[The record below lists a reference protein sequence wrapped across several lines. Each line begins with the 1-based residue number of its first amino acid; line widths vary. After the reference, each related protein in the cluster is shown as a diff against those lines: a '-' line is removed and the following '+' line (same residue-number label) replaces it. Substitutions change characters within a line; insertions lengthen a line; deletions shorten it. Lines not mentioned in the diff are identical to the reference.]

1 MQHKYSNKCCV
12 FRALINSLV
21 RWFSTGSCLDLV
33 LFQIYYL
40 DHLKRKKR
48 KKKEKK
54 EKKKKGGGGGEEE
67 KEKKKKGWCVC
78 VWGGGGYVER
88 FWQLNVQK
96 CSKTHPLVIQT
107 APCPGYVGHVP
118 RQFASFVIKTL
129 KLQLS
134 EWKE

>member
-54 EKKKKGGGGGEEE
+54 EKKKRRKKGGGGGGGGGRRRKR
-67 KEKKKKGWCVC
+67 KEKKGVVCVC
-78 VWGGGGYVER
+78 VCVCGGGGM
-88 FWQLNVQK
+88 
-96 CSKTHPLVIQT
+96 LVMSR
-107 APCPGYVGHVP
+107 GSLRH
-118 RQFASFVIKTL
+118 L
-129 KLQLS
+129 
-134 EWKE
+134 